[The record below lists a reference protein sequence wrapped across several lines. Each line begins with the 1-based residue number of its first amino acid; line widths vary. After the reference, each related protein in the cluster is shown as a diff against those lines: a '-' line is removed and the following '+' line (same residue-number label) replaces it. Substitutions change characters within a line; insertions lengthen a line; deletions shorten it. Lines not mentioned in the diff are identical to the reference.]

1 MSAQAWKACMVACAM
16 AASIAAGAQ
25 QAAPEPEPGAGLD
38 AESQAIGASRLLD
51 HVTILA
57 SDRFE
62 GRAPATQGEALTI
75 DYLVRELR
83 NSGTEPG
90 NPDGTYVQEVPLV
103 GFLSRPELALTIR
116 GRRYPLQPGKDF
128 VHEYVR
134 MATQATARD
143 AGVVFAGYGIEA
155 PEYAWNDYK
164 DVDVRGK
171 LVILLRGE
179 PSRPDPADASHADP
193 AFFRGDKRTYYATGD
208 YKNELARRKGAAA
221 VLIVVDPAQ
230 THLFSL
236 YRTFAGQEGFR
247 LREDAARPSLLM
259 TGLLEIGAARRV
271 LAAAGSE
278 LSKLEA
284 AAGRADFAPVAI
296 DAGADI
302 ALATTLRDVTSRNV
316 VARLTGSDPVLKD
329 EFIVYTAHWDHLG
342 RDPRL
347 RGDQIYNG
355 AIDDGIGVAQMLE
368 IARAFA
374 GAHRPRRTML
384 FIATTCE
391 EKGFFGARHYVRHP
405 FAPIDAHV
413 AEINLDGGN
422 AWGRTSDVMSSG
434 HGLSD
439 MDEALARA
447 ASMQGRT
454 FADASIDDD
463 GLYFG
468 SDNMEFAKAG
478 VPAVFPFSG
487 FVYPGRAA
495 DFGERKWGE
504 YADRDYHQVS
514 DEVRADWDL
523 SGAAEDARW
532 LFLAGRLLADAPQ
545 RPQWRAQAEF
555 AGGRFARPE

>member
-1 MSAQAWKACMVACAM
+1 M
-16 AASIAAGAQ
+16 
-25 QAAPEPEPGAGLD
+25 
-38 AESQAIGASRLLD
+38 
-51 HVTILA
+51 
-57 SDRFE
+57 
-62 GRAPATQGEALTI
+62 
-75 DYLVRELR
+75 
-83 NSGTEPG
+83 
-90 NPDGTYVQEVPLV
+90 QEVPLV
-103 GFLSRPELALTIR
+103 GMLARPELALAIR
-116 GRRYPLQPGKDF
+116 GRRYPLQPGSDF

-134 MATQATARD
+134 AVPRAASRD
-143 AGVVFAGYGIEA
+143 TGVVFAGYGIEA
-155 PEYAWNDYK
+155 PEYGWNDYK

-179 PSRPDPADASHADP
+179 PSRPDPANASNADP
-193 AFFRGDKRTYYATGD
+193 GFFRGDKRTYYSTGD

-221 VLIVVDPAQ
+221 VLIVIDPAK

-247 LREDAARPSLLM
+247 LREDTARPSLLV
-259 TGLLEIGAARRV
+259 TGLLDIGAARRM
-271 LAAAGSE
+271 LAAAGSD
-278 LSKLEA
+278 LSTLEA
-284 AAGRADFAPVAI
+284 AAGRGDFAPVPI
-296 DAGADI
+296 DARADI
-302 ALATTLRDVTSRNV
+302 ALATTLRDATSRNV
-316 VARLTGSDPVLKD
+316 VARLTGSDPALKD
-329 EFIVYTAHWDHLG
+329 EFVVYTAHWDHLG

-347 RGDQIYNG
+347 QGDQIYNG

-374 GAHRPRRTML
+374 GTHPRPKRTLL

-405 FAPIDAHV
+405 FAPIEAHV

-439 MDEALARA
+439 MDDALARA
-447 ASMQGRT
+447 ASMQGRA

-487 FVYPGRAA
+487 FVYPGKPA
-495 DFGERKWGE
+495 DFGDRKWGE
-504 YADRDYHQVS
+504 YAERDYHQVS
-514 DEVRADWDL
+514 DQVRPDWDL

-532 LFLAGRLLADAPQ
+532 LLVAGRLLADAPQ
-545 RPQWRAQAEF
+545 RPQWRPQAEF